1 MALEPQG
8 GVLVDCGR
16 GAETEP
22 TDLLCPVPMVSV
34 SGSTLS
40 DVRVIQGEMGEA
52 MVWVLAAVPVAAVCV
67 WTWKTRYQR
76 NDKQRL

>member
-22 TDLLCPVPMVSV
+22 TDLLCPVPMVGV

-40 DVRVIQGEMGEA
+40 DVRVTKGRWGKRWSGYLRQC
-52 MVWVLAAVPVAAVCV
+52 P
-67 WTWKTRYQR
+67 
-76 NDKQRL
+76 

>member
-1 MALEPQG
+1 
-8 GVLVDCGR
+8 
-16 GAETEP
+16 
-22 TDLLCPVPMVSV
+22 MVGV